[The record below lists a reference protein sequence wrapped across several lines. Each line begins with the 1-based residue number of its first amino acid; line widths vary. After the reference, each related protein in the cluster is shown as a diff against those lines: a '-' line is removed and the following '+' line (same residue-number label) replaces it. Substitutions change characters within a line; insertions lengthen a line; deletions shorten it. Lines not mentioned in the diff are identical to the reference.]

1 MKKSYMCTI
10 MGSSG
15 KDYVLIIYLNC
26 MALRL
31 GFLKVIYSG
40 WISMIPPPPFI
51 MEKKLIQ

>member
-1 MKKSYMCTI
+1 MKKSYLCTI

-40 WISMIPPPPFI
+40 WISMIPPPPS
-51 MEKKLIQ
+51 